1 MSATVE
7 RWPPQMPDGAKLS
20 PGRPEL
26 RAGFNDKERPMK
38 DYDLVVIGGGAGGL
52 VAARE
57 ARRRK
62 ASVVIVQ
69 NGPVGGDCTF
79 TGCVPSKTLL
89 SAAARRVSFIDA
101 MGAVHGAV
109 SRIAAT
115 ENAEALARDGIDVID
130 GYARFVE
137 PTLVEIDGRRLRS
150 RRFIVATGARALVPD
165 IPGLRE
171 LAPLTNETLFELT
184 SQPASMIVLGG
195 GAIGCEMAQAFARLG
210 TRVTVIEAADRIL
223 GKEEPETSEVIQS
236 ALVADGVTVRTG
248 TAATTTARTADGL
261 VEVHTDNGE
270 HAIAEKMLVAI
281 GRSPSG
287 RGFGL
292 EELGVEIDGRGAI
305 VVDDTLST
313 NVSGIWAI
321 GDVTAR
327 MQFTHVAGRMG
338 WIAATNALSKL
349 ARLHNVRFDPR
360 AVPWATFTSPEVG
373 RVGLTEAE
381 AAVRH
386 PKARVAFLPMSLVD
400 RAIAVGAEQGF
411 VKLIAAPRT
420 AIGHLGGGR
429 LVGATVVS
437 PTGGD
442 VVHEAVL
449 AMQTNMFVGRLAQTT
464 HAYPTWSM
472 AIQQAALQFFGELS
486 GLRARPVHTSDSG
499 T

>member
-1 MSATVE
+1 
-7 RWPPQMPDGAKLS
+7 
-20 PGRPEL
+20 
-26 RAGFNDKERPMK
+26 
-38 DYDLVVIGGGAGGL
+38 
-52 VAARE
+52 
-57 ARRRK
+57 
-62 ASVVIVQ
+62 VVIVQ
-69 NGPVGGDCTF
+69 HGPVGGDCTF
-79 TGCVPSKTLL
+79 TGCVPSKALL
-89 SAAARRVSFIDA
+89 AAAARRLSFADA
-101 MGAVHGAV
+101 MRAVRNAV
-109 SRIAAT
+109 AHVAAT
-115 ENAEALARDGIDVID
+115 EDAEALAREDIDVID
-130 GYARFVE
+130 GYARFVD
-137 PTLVEIDGRRLRS
+137 PGTVEVDGRRLRS

-165 IPGLRE
+165 IAGLRE

-184 SQPASMIVLGG
+184 SRPDSMIVLGG

-210 TRVTVIEAADRIL
+210 THVTVLEAADRLL
-223 GKEEPETSEVIQS
+223 GKEEPETSAVVEA

-248 TAATTTARTADGL
+248 ITVTSVARTADGL
-261 VEVHTDNGE
+261 VKVHTADGE
-270 HAIAEKMLVAI
+270 PVIAEQLLVAI

-292 EELGVEIDGRGAI
+292 EEVGVEIDGQGAI
-305 VVDDTLST
+305 VVDDTLAT

-349 ARLHNVRFDPR
+349 TRIHKLRFDPR

-400 RAIAVGAEQGF
+400 RAIAVGAEEGF
-411 VKLIAAPRT
+411 VKLIAAPRVG
-420 AIGHLGGGR
+420 IGHIGGGQ

-472 AIQQAALQFFGELS
+472 AIQQAALQFFGESS
-486 GLRARPVHTSDSG
+486 GLQARPVQTTQSR